1 MRARQSIQYNR
12 NMGDK
17 YGFDDLTRVMVAEQC
32 RGQKDAA
39 ERAAA
44 IACQT
49 IVAGLKGTRAAG
61 AMQGPADSVRLI
73 TKGMV
78 TGLVT
83 ADLDFVEASVVL
95 LQHLS
100 DAAEKAGI
108 DPAEMMTWAM
118 EALAEQSAILPADR
132 VNVLEAEVDRNF
144 MGAGSMFSA
153 LCNKAR
159 KARP

>member
-1 MRARQSIQYNR
+1 
-12 NMGDK
+12 MGDK
-17 YGFDDLTRVMVAEQC
+17 YDFDDLTRAMVAEQC
-32 RGQKDAA
+32 RGQNDAA

-61 AMQGPADSVRLI
+61 AEQGPAASVRLI

-78 TGLVT
+78 TGLIT
-83 ADLDFVEASVVL
+83 ADLDFVEACVEL
-95 LQHLS
+95 LQRLS
-100 DAAEKAGI
+100 DAAERSGI

-132 VNVLEAEVDRNF
+132 VGALEAEVDRKF
-144 MGAGSMFSA
+144 MGAGSIFSA
-153 LCNKAR
+153 MCNRAR
-159 KARP
+159 QAGR